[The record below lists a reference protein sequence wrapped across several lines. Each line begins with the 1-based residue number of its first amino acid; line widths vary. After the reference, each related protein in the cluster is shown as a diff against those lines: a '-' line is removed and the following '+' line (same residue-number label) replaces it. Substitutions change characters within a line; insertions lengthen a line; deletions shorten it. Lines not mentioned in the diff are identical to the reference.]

1 MSNYIMLISD
11 RKMQINTE
19 FKEITVPDILKK
31 YLPFEGQYAYILN
44 PIASDRKEIIAK
56 QMAPNF
62 YEDTCKW
69 FDEIYFAIQKIL
81 NQKNKVALIET
92 YYDQKLDEVIWDFEP
107 FPIEKLK
114 EDEVSFE
121 FDTIYDFTI

>member
-19 FKEITVPDILKK
+19 FKEIAVPDTINKQ
-31 YLPFEGQYAYILN
+31 LPFQGKYGYILN

-107 FPIEKLK
+107 FPLEKLK

-121 FDTIYDFTI
+121 FDTIYDFII

>member
-11 RKMQINTE
+11 GKMQINTE
-19 FKEITVPDILKK
+19 FKEIIVPDSIKK
-31 YLPFEGQYAYILN
+31 QLSFQGKYGYILN

-56 QMAPNF
+56 QMAPDF
-62 YEDTCKW
+62 YKDSCKW
-69 FDEIYFAIQKIL
+69 FDEIYFAVQKIL

-92 YYDQKLDEVIWDFEP
+92 YYDQKLDEVIWDFES

-114 EDEVSFE
+114 EDEVCFE
-121 FDTIYDFTI
+121 FDTIYNFTI

>member
-19 FKEITVPDILKK
+19 FKEIAVPAILKK
-31 YLPFEGQYAYILN
+31 HLPFEGQYAYILN

-114 EDEVSFE
+114 EDEVCFE
-121 FDTIYDFTI
+121 FDTIYEFTI